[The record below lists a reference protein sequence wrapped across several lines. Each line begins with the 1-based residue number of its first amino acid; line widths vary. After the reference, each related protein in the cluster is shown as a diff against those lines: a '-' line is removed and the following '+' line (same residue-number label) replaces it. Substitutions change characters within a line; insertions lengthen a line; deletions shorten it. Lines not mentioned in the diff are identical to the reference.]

1 MERQTRQRTA
11 ILDAI
16 VAAKRP
22 LLPQEVLDAAAQQVP
37 GLGMATVY
45 RGLKALLE
53 SGELT
58 LVNLPG
64 QNPRYE
70 ASDHQHHHH
79 FQCTQCQQV
88 FDIHA
93 CPGNLASMAPPG
105 FRVESHEVVLYG
117 RCKACCSRA

>member
-1 MERQTRQRTA
+1 MERHTRQRTA
-11 ILDAI
+11 ILNAI
-16 VAAKRP
+16 VSAKRP
-22 LLPQEVLDAAAQQVP
+22 LLPQEVLEQAALKVP
-37 GLGMATVY
+37 GLGIATVY

-53 SGELT
+53 SGDVQ

-70 ASDHQHHHH
+70 ANTHHHHHH

-105 FRVESHEVVLYG
+105 FKVESHEVVLYG
-117 RCKACCSRA
+117 RCKACG